1 MTETDIKRAQELKK
15 DPRYHGGVW
24 QRELDIFLKIK
35 RKSELEAFS
44 KFGLTFIVD
53 RYLKEKMDEATT
65 L

>member
-24 QRELDIFLKIK
+24 QRELDIFLKVK

-53 RYLKEKMDEATT
+53 TYLKEKMEEAKSI
-65 L
+65 